1 MIVMD
6 GLRTGTVRRQF
17 DEFVRGATG
26 DLLRTGYLMTWDL
39 PAAEDLVQETLLR
52 VARRWGKVRTMAY
65 PGAYA
70 RRVLVNLALDGA
82 RRRSRERD
90 ELITDEG
97 FGHPP
102 DEAAVQAFRTIED
115 LAVFRSAFTALTG
128 RQRAVL
134 VLRYWNDLSEAEVAK
149 TLGCSTGTVKS
160 TASRAAA
167 RLAGLMDRAGELTPS
182 PDATERRSTC

>member
-1 MIVMD
+1 MMD
-6 GLRTGTVRRQF
+6 GFRTGTVRRQF
-17 DEFVRGATG
+17 DEFVRSATG

-52 VARRWGKVRTMAY
+52 VARRWGKVRTMAH

-82 RRRSRERD
+82 KRRSRERD
-90 ELITDEG
+90 ELITDD
-97 FGHPP
+97 FGHSP
-102 DEAAVQAFRTIED
+102 DETAARAFRTIED
-115 LAVFRSAFTALTG
+115 LAVFRSAFAALTG

-134 VLRYWNDLSEAEVAK
+134 VLRYWNDLSEAEVAE

-167 RLAGLMDRAGELTPS
+167 RLAGIMDRAGELTPS
-182 PDATERRSTC
+182 PDATERRSIC